1 MFLQSAFKGCGMKIS
16 TLGLKQDILR
26 ANFIPENGLL
36 RLKKSIFRTI
46 LYKYQQDSLVTKRK
60 RQATFGRRLREALGV
75 A

>member
-36 RLKKSIFRTI
+36 TGRYYININKIAWSLSASDKRL
-46 LYKYQQDSLVTKRK
+46 LADGYAKRWGSRK
-60 RQATFGRRLREALGV
+60 
-75 A
+75 